1 MSKPQPHKPNPRS
14 SGEMSGAADASH
26 NGVSQTGVSPA
37 SDDSRRRFVK
47 TGLKAG
53 LAALPVVW
61 TLRSRPAWGR
71 RPIAIGTTPTAG
83 TTAPEPGGV
92 EGTDTDTD
100 MVDAQA
106 RYLFDDPWA
115 SEGGAM
121 EDDPGLS
128 LPGGSDW

>member
-1 MSKPQPHKPNPRS
+1 
-14 SGEMSGAADASH
+14 
-26 NGVSQTGVSPA
+26 
-37 SDDSRRRFVK
+37 
-47 TGLKAG
+47 
-53 LAALPVVW
+53 
-61 TLRSRPAWGR
+61 
-71 RPIAIGTTPTAG
+71 
-83 TTAPEPGGV
+83 
-92 EGTDTDTD
+92 